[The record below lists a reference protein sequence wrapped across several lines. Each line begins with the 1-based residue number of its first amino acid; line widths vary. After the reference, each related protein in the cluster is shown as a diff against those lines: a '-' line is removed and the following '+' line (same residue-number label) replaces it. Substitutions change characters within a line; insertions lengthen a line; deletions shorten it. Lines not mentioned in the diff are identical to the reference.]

1 MTGWRPRNAGLAR
14 AVLADKDYELAYLY
28 AEYTGGGDSSWTSY
42 VSPTMELQVRGVLSG
57 QDVTTESFRGT
68 IKIFDMT
75 AIRDPA
81 VPGDV
86 DVSACFDNA
95 AAANTSLSSGAVL
108 PGQSPSDRNYY
119 RYTDQLAQAPSGQ
132 WQVVSD
138 YPLVYYPRAKGVQ
151 AVRKRRFLLA
161 GLLALAALSAGLV
174 AAAPARAADGSSSVG
189 CSTGSSCYIE
199 LQKMIHF
206 GGNYSPGANNVV
218 VNITPPACLWIPIG
232 DAHSGSQ
239 YVLTFYGTDPGP
251 GAPFDGHH
259 AFAEAQQLVNANPM
273 PAGEWY
279 YLPVNP
285 ADNPAQVQDCLNQLP
300 CVDLG
305 GRWRALLDSR

>member
-1 MTGWRPRNAGLAR
+1 MNRRPLLAALAAACAAGLIACSSPAPPAFNPGGPASTAPATAMAQSAGPGSVIMPPFGKNAHVSMTGWRPRNAGLAR

-28 AEYTGGGDSSWTSY
+28 AEYTGGRDSSWTSY

-68 IKIFDMT
+68 IKIFAMT

-95 AAANTSLSSGAVL
+95 AAANTSLSTGAVL

-138 YPLVYYPRAKGVQ
+138 YPLVYYPRAKEC
-151 AVRKRRFLLA
+151 K
-161 GLLALAALSAGLV
+161 
-174 AAAPARAADGSSSVG
+174 P
-189 CSTGSSCYIE
+189 
-199 LQKMIHF
+199 
-206 GGNYSPGANNVV
+206 
-218 VNITPPACLWIPIG
+218 
-232 DAHSGSQ
+232 
-239 YVLTFYGTDPGP
+239 
-251 GAPFDGHH
+251 
-259 AFAEAQQLVNANPM
+259 
-273 PAGEWY
+273 
-279 YLPVNP
+279 
-285 ADNPAQVQDCLNQLP
+285 
-300 CVDLG
+300 
-305 GRWRALLDSR
+305 